1 MILDE
6 LTEFADAVTVNTG
19 APATYNLGDVID
31 LTVAR
36 DIGNGHPIYA
46 AFQVDTAIAGTSST
60 VAFQI
65 ASDSTTTPSV
75 DGSQTIHYTS
85 AAIAEASLVA
95 GYRVGPIALPM
106 GSPDYERYLGA
117 QYTVGTAALSAG
129 AISAFLVLDPAG
141 WKAYP
146 DASN

>member
-6 LTEFADAVTVNTG
+6 RTEFADAVAVNTG

-36 DIGNGHPIYA
+36 DIGNGHDIFV

-65 ASDSTTTPSV
+65 ASDSTTTLSV
-75 DGSQTIHYTS
+75 DGTQTIHYTS
-85 AAIAEASLVA
+85 AAIAEAALVA
-95 GYRVGPIALPM
+95 GYRVGPIALPVEN
-106 GSPDYERYLGA
+106 PAYERYLGA
-117 QYTVGTAALSAG
+117 QYTVGVAALTAG
-129 AISAFLVLDPAG
+129 AVSAFMTLDKAG
-141 WKAYP
+141 WKAYA